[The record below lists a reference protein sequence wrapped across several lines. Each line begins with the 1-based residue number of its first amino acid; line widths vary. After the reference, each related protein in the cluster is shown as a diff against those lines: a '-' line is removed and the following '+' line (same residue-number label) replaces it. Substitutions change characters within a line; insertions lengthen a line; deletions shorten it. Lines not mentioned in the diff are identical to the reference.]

1 MKVVVGMIVGCSLL
15 GSIQPYLWAYNPQT
29 DRCSLRPHAEALWE
43 VWSWSTEMIVF
54 LVVPLVILIVNIL
67 VMKEVWRMSKSGPAA
82 GGPVQPAAAAK
93 QSTPCHSSVLSR
105 RPRHSSVHSGGTQK
119 NAATNAMLL
128 TVSFY
133 VIFTTLP
140 ATLVYVLA
148 NVFPEVRPSYHGMCG
163 YDAALTTGLTTPTG
177 GVEDHEMVSWRRY
190 VVYATVRNVTNE
202 ICLSHYACN
211 FFFYVVTG
219 KEFRSALRRLCGR
232 SVTEIKR
239 GSENGALRC
248 GRGSAERA
256 HAAGNEQRTLLA
268 RI

>member
-1 MKVVVGMIVGCSLL
+1 VKVVAGMIFGCSLL
-15 GSIQPYLWAYNPQT
+15 GSIQPYLWAYNPAT
-29 DRCSLRPHAEALWE
+29 DRCALRPHAEALWE
-43 VWSWSTEMIVF
+43 VWSWTTEMIVF
-54 LVVPLVILIVNIL
+54 LVVPVVILIVNVL
-67 VMKEVWRMSKSGPAA
+67 VMREVWRMSNSGPTVA
-82 GGPVQPAAAAK
+82 GTVLP
-93 QSTPCHSSVLSR
+93 STRSTSR
-105 RPRHSSVHSGGTQK
+105 AGIEPRHSSVHAGTPTSK

-148 NVFPEVRPSYHGMCG
+148 NAFPEVRPTFRGACG
-163 YDAALTTGLTTPTG
+163 YNVTTSTTEIMPT
-177 GVEDHEMVSWRRY
+177 EDPEMISWRRY
-190 VVYATVRNVTNE
+190 VVFDTVRKVVNE

-232 SVTEIKR
+232 PVTDTSR
-239 GSENGALRC
+239 YSENGALRC
-248 GRGSAERA
+248 GHPGTQRTPAVK
-256 HAAGNEQRTLLA
+256 EQRTLLA